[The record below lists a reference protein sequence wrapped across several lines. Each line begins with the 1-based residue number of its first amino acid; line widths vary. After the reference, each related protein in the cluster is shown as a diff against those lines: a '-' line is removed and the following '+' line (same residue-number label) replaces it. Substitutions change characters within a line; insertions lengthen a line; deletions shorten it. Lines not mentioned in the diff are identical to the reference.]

1 MTGVKVH
8 RPDLT
13 ATLDVDATLFFAAL
27 MTSVASNGF
36 SAVSLS
42 SPNISLKSRGLF
54 DRDLSHFFFTSSQ
67 NRTVYLEAWGKL
79 LVDALLGPIL

>member
-1 MTGVKVH
+1 
-8 RPDLT
+8 
-13 ATLDVDATLFFAAL
+13 L

-54 DRDLSHFFFTSSQ
+54 DRDLSHFFFTSSHRIVQ
-67 NRTVYLEAWGKL
+67 S
-79 LVDALLGPIL
+79 I